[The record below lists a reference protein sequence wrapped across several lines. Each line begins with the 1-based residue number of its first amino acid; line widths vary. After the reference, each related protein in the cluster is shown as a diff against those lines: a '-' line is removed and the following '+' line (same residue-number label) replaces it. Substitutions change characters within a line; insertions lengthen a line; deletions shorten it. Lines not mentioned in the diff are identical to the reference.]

1 LFERFLNPERVSM
14 PDFDIDFCQERR
26 DEVIRYV
33 QEKYGADRVAQI
45 ITFGKLQARAVL
57 RDVGRVLQMPYGQ
70 VDRLCKLV
78 PNNPAN
84 PVTLAEAIE
93 CEPKLREERD
103 ADPLVAQLLA
113 MSQKLEGLY
122 RHASTHAAGVVI
134 GDRPLSEL
142 VPLYRD
148 PRSALP
154 ATQFNMKWVEPAGL
168 VKFDFL
174 GLKTLTVIVKAV
186 ELLARRGIILDI
198 AALPFDDRSSF
209 ELLSRGDT
217 VGVFQLESTGMR
229 DSLRRLKPD
238 RFEDIIA
245 MVALYRPGPM
255 DNIPTYINR
264 KHGAEPVEDLHPL
277 LTPILSE
284 TYGVIIYQE
293 QVMQIAQVLS
303 GYSLGEAD
311 LLRRAMGKK
320 IKEEMA
326 QQKSRFVEGA
336 VGNGVEQAQA
346 QFIFE
351 LVDKF
356 AGYGFNKSHAAA
368 YALVAYQTAYL
379 KANFPVEFTAAS
391 MTFDMANTDKL
402 GIFVEEARRLKIK
415 VLPPSVNASGADFEP
430 EEGAIRYALAAL
442 KNVGR
447 GLVESLTGE
456 RERGGAY
463 KGLEDFAE
471 RLDAN
476 GLNKRS
482 METLAQSGAFDGLEP
497 SRAKVAANVESIL
510 AHAQRTAADRAAGQ
524 NDLFGGGGAG
534 EKAGLQLK
542 PARSWPPI
550 ETLSKELEAIGFY
563 LSGHPL
569 DAYQSVLGKL
579 GAERFADLDARIG
592 GAARAGILA
601 GIVTMKRER
610 RSKSGNRFAFIGVS
624 DKTGQF
630 EAVVFSD
637 VLADAGDL
645 LDVGRAVL
653 LHVEAEREGE
663 VLKLRVQL
671 VQSLDKAASGVQK
684 GLRLVVDGPAAWS
697 ELRQSLKKGPGQ
709 VHVTCRIPETG
720 REVEIRLKGR
730 YDVSPA
736 EAGAL
741 MALPGVSAV
750 HEM

>member
-1 LFERFLNPERVSM
+1 
-14 PDFDIDFCQERR
+14 
-26 DEVIRYV
+26 
-33 QEKYGADRVAQI
+33 
-45 ITFGKLQARAVL
+45 
-57 RDVGRVLQMPYGQ
+57 MPYGQ

-84 PVTLAEAIE
+84 PVTLAEAIDS
-93 CEPKLREERD
+93 EPKLREERD

-122 RHASTHAAGVVI
+122 RHASTHAAGIVI

-174 GLKTLTVIVKAV
+174 GLKTLTVIHKAV
-186 ELLARRGIILDI
+186 ELLARRGIGLDI
-198 AALPFDDRSSF
+198 AALPLDDRPTY

-255 DNIPTYINR
+255 DNIPSYISR
-264 KHGAEPVEDLHPL
+264 KHGRERVEDLHPL
-277 LTPILSE
+277 LTPLLAE

-336 VGNGVEQAQA
+336 VKNNVDRAQA
-346 QFIFE
+346 ELIFE

-379 KANFPVEFTAAS
+379 KANHPVELTAAS
-391 MTFDMANTDKL
+391 MTFEMANTDKL
-402 GIFVEEARRLKIK
+402 GVFVEEARRLGIK
-415 VLPPSVNASGADFEP
+415 VLPPAINASGVDFEP
-430 EEGAIRYALAAL
+430 EAGAIRYALAAL

-447 GLVESLTGE
+447 GLVETLVGE
-456 RERGGAY
+456 RSRGGPY
-463 KGLEDFAE
+463 RGLEDFAE
-471 RLDAN
+471 RLDAS
-476 GLNKRS
+476 GLNKRA

-497 SRAKVAANVESIL
+497 NRAKVAANVEGIL
-510 AHAQRTAADRAAGQ
+510 SHAQRTSADRAAGQ

-534 EKAGLQLK
+534 VKAGLQMK
-542 PARSWPPI
+542 PARVWPPM
-550 ETLSKELEAIGFY
+550 ETLAKEFEAIGFY

-569 DAYQSVLGKL
+569 DAYQSVLCKL
-579 GAERFADLDARIG
+579 GAERFAELEARVG
-592 GAARAGILA
+592 HGAVRSGIIAGI
-601 GIVTMKRER
+601 ITMKRER
-610 RSKSGNRFAFIGVS
+610 RAKSGNRFAFIGVS
-624 DKTGQF
+624 DQTGQF
-630 EAVVFSD
+630 EAVVFAD

-645 LDVGRAVL
+645 LDAGRAVL

-663 VLKLRVQL
+663 ALKLRVQL
-671 VQSLDKAASGVQK
+671 VQSLDKAAGGIQR
-684 GLRLVVDGPAAWS
+684 GLRVDVDDPAAFK
-697 ELRQSLKKGPGQ
+697 ELRQTLKKGHGMVEVLCRLPGEG
-709 VHVTCRIPETG
+709 C
-720 REVEIRLKGR
+720 EVPIRLKGGF
-730 YDVSPA
+730 DISPSQ
-736 EAGAL
+736 AGAI
-741 MALPGVSAV
+741 MALPGVRAV
-750 HEM
+750 HEL